1 MNNMKKYMRIL
12 PFFFLNLL
20 LISMVGYSQTISPF
34 YSETF
39 ASAADFTAKWVSGGT
54 NAGPEKWKW
63 SDNPKSLFEGQPDF
77 TSKTAANGFAI
88 FNSEDN
94 GEVPHDVLL
103 TTITPI
109 NCVGKKNIFLRF
121 ENQYAFYSP
130 PSQSIA
136 QVGISYDGTAFV
148 YSTILT
154 DVTAN
159 NVSAS
164 RQIVTLE
171 LPDAAG
177 KEKVFIRFRW
187 KGNYEYA
194 WRIDDV
200 ALFEGNPQPARDL
213 VVSAPILPESFGV
226 PVSQVQEVPFVAT
239 VSNKGTLA
247 QPKVKFSVKVIS
259 SNGQSF
265 NADTTLLN
273 LKSGLVDTF
282 SIPKIF
288 IPRDTGSYA
297 TQYLVST
304 DSTDE
309 VPSDNSL
316 VTNFIVTR
324 NLYAKDD
331 GVLSSATQPSVVTGD
346 IWEAGNYYYVKK
358 AGFDAYEAS
367 FSVASNGNSHFGKS
381 VSLLLYQYIDNGDA
395 KFDDKDLKVVGY
407 GFHEFKTEKNFELIN
422 TPLLNLETNNPGV
435 PLKADGDYILM
446 VQYAKDMFMP
456 YSKITYNYGQL
467 STIIKNGE
475 WFGGGFGKDI
485 TALVRMRIRE
495 KSTPV
500 NVIKS
505 ESVGME
511 IFPNPAQDDFFVK
524 INAVEPADFESY
536 ALFDVQG
543 KKVWEEKIVLTG
555 NVFFRINANLPD
567 GSYLVQCKTKKGVI
581 TGKVQIVN

>member
-1 MNNMKKYMRIL
+1 MNNMKKYIRFWPL
-12 PFFFLNLL
+12 VFLFYLL
-20 LISMVGYSQTISPF
+20 NTTISIGQTVAPF

-39 ASAADFTAKWVSGGT
+39 PSAADFGAKWVSGGT

-63 SDNPKSLFEGQPDF
+63 SDNPKTLFEGQPDF
-77 TSKTAANGFAI
+77 TSKTAANGFVI

-94 GEVPHDVLL
+94 GEVPHDVFL
-103 TTITPI
+103 TAINPV

-121 ENQYAFYSP
+121 ENQYAFYSA
-130 PSQSIA
+130 PSQSVA
-136 QVGISYDGTAFV
+136 QVGISFDGTTFTYKTV
-148 YSTILT
+148 LT
-154 DVTAN
+154 DVTSN

-171 LPDAAG
+171 LPEAVG

-194 WRIDDV
+194 WRLDDI

-213 VVSAPILPESFGV
+213 VVSAPILPESFAV

-247 QPKVKFSVKVIS
+247 QSKVKFSVKVIS

-273 LKSGLVDTF
+273 LKSGLIDTF
-282 SIPKIF
+282 SIPRIF

-297 TQYLVST
+297 TQYAVTT
-304 DSTDE
+304 DSIDE

-316 VTNFIVTR
+316 VNSFLVTK
-324 NLYAKDD
+324 NLYSKDD
-331 GVLSSATQPSVVTGD
+331 GILASATQPSVVSGD

-358 AGFDAYEAS
+358 AGFDAYEAT
-367 FSVASNGNSHFGKS
+367 FSVASNGNTHQGKS
-381 VSLLLYQYIDNGDA
+381 ISLLLYQYIDNGDA

-407 GFHEFKTEKNFELIN
+407 GFHEFKTEKNFEPIT

-435 PLKADGDYILM
+435 PLKADGDYVLM

-456 YSKITYNYGQL
+456 YSKIAYNYGQL

-485 TALVRMRIRE
+485 TAFVRMRIRE

-500 NVIKS
+500 PVIQS

-511 IFPNPAQDDFFVK
+511 IFPNPAKNDFYVNIEA
-524 INAVEPADFESY
+524 INPADFESY
-536 ALFDVQG
+536 AIFDILG
-543 KKVWEEKIVLTG
+543 KKVWEEKISLSG
-555 NVFFRINANLPD
+555 NVSFKINAPLPD
-567 GSYLVQCKTKKGVI
+567 GSYSVQCKTKKGVI

>member
-1 MNNMKKYMRIL
+1 MIMNKYATLWFFIFLTFHFFPSRSHGQPLL
-12 PFFFLNLL
+12 PFFN
-20 LISMVGYSQTISPF
+20 
-34 YSETF
+34 ETF
-39 ASAADFTAKWVSGGT
+39 PSAADFAAKWVSGGT
-54 NAGPEKWKW
+54 NTGPEKWKW

-77 TSKTAANGFAI
+77 TSLTAANGFVI

-94 GEVPHDVLL
+94 GEVPHDVFLSA
-103 TTITPI
+103 INPV
-109 NCVGKKNIFLRF
+109 NCVGRKNIYLRF

-130 PSQSIA
+130 PSQSVA
-136 QVGISYDGTAFV
+136 QVGISFDGTTYTYTTV
-148 YSTILT
+148 LT
-154 DVTAN
+154 DVASN
-159 NVSAS
+159 NVSAT
-164 RQIVTLE
+164 RQIVTLA
-171 LPDAAG
+171 LPEATG
-177 KEKVFIRFRW
+177 KEKVFVRFRW

-213 VVSAPILPESFGV
+213 VVSAPILPESFAV

-297 TQYLVST
+297 TQYLVSS

-309 VPSDNSL
+309 IPSDNSL
-316 VTNFIVTR
+316 VSNFLVTK
-324 NLYAKDD
+324 NLFSKDD
-331 GVLSSATQPSVVTGD
+331 GILSSATQPAVVNGD
-346 IWEAGNYYYVKK
+346 IWEAGNYYYIKK

-367 FSVASNGNSHFGKS
+367 FSVASNGNAHQGKS

-395 KFDDKDLKVVGY
+395 AFDDKDLKVVGY
-407 GFHEFKTEKNFELIN
+407 GFHEFKTEKNFELIT

-435 PLKADGDYILM
+435 PLKADGDYLLM

-456 YSKITYNYGQL
+456 YSKITYHYGQL
-467 STIIKNGE
+467 STVIKNGV
-475 WFGGGFGKDI
+475 WYGGGFGKDF

-500 NVIKS
+500 PLIES
-505 ESVGME
+505 EVAGLE
-511 IFPNPAQDDFFVK
+511 IFPNPAADDFYVHLK
-524 INAVEPADFESY
+524 AIRPTDVESY
-536 ALFDVQG
+536 SLFDIQG
-543 KKVWEEKIVLTG
+543 KKVLEEKISLSG
-555 NVFFRINANLPD
+555 DSFFRINTTLPD
-567 GSYLVQCKTKKGVI
+567 GSYLIQCKTKKGVI
-581 TGKVQIVN
+581 SGKVQIIH

>member
-1 MNNMKKYMRIL
+1 MKKYTQLWLFIFLTLNML
-12 PFFFLNLL
+12 PYW
-20 LISMVGYSQTISPF
+20 SQGQTIPSFFNESFP
-34 YSETF
+34 
-39 ASAADFTAKWVSGGT
+39 SAADFTAKWVSGGT
-54 NAGPEKWKW
+54 NTGPEKWKW

-77 TSKTAANGFAI
+77 TSKTAANGFVI

-94 GEVPHDVLL
+94 GEVPHDVFL
-103 TTITPI
+103 TTINPV
-109 NCVGKKNIFLRF
+109 NCAGRKNIFLRF

-130 PSQSIA
+130 PSQSVA
-136 QVGISYDGTAFV
+136 QVGISFDGTTYTYKTV
-148 YSTILT
+148 LT
-154 DVTAN
+154 DVAAN
-159 NVSAS
+159 NVSAT

-213 VVSAPILPESFGV
+213 VVSAPILPESFAV

-247 QPKVKFSVKVIS
+247 QAKVKFSVKVIS

-297 TQYLVST
+297 TQYLVSS

-309 VPSDNSL
+309 IPSDNSI
-316 VTNFIVTR
+316 VTNFLVTR

-331 GVLSSATQPSVVTGD
+331 GILSSATQPAAISGD

-367 FSVASNGNSHFGKS
+367 FSVASNGNAHQGKS
-381 VSLLLYQYIDNGDA
+381 VSLLLYQYIDNGDS

-407 GFHEFKTEKNFELIN
+407 GFHEFKTEKNFELIT

-475 WFGGGFGKDI
+475 WYGGGFGKDI

-495 KSTPV
+495 KSTSVPL
-500 NVIKS
+500 IES
-505 ESVGME
+505 ETAGLE
-511 IFPNPAQDDFFVK
+511 IFPNPATTDFFVRLK
-524 INAVEPADFESY
+524 AINPSDVESY
-536 ALFDVQG
+536 ALFDIQG
-543 KKVWEEKIVLTG
+543 KKVWEEKISLSG
-555 NVFFRINANLPD
+555 DALFSINTTLPD
-567 GSYLVQCKTKKGVI
+567 GSYLIQCKTKNGVI
-581 TGKVQIVN
+581 TGKVQIIN

>member
-1 MNNMKKYMRIL
+1 MIMNKYATLWFFIFLTFHFFPSRSHGQPLL
-12 PFFFLNLL
+12 PFFN
-20 LISMVGYSQTISPF
+20 
-34 YSETF
+34 ETF
-39 ASAADFTAKWVSGGT
+39 PSAADFAAKWVSGGT
-54 NAGPEKWKW
+54 NTGPEKWKW

-77 TSKTAANGFAI
+77 TSLTAANGFVI

-94 GEVPHDVLL
+94 GEVPHDVFLSA
-103 TTITPI
+103 INPV
-109 NCVGKKNIFLRF
+109 NCVGRKNIYLRF

-130 PSQSIA
+130 PSQSVA
-136 QVGISYDGTAFV
+136 QVGISFDGTTYTYTTV
-148 YSTILT
+148 LT
-154 DVTAN
+154 DVASN
-159 NVSAS
+159 NVSAT
-164 RQIVTLE
+164 RQIVTLA
-171 LPDAAG
+171 LPEATG
-177 KEKVFIRFRW
+177 KEKVFVRFRW

-213 VVSAPILPESFGV
+213 VVSAPILPESFAV

-297 TQYLVST
+297 TQYLVSS

-309 VPSDNSL
+309 IPSDNSL
-316 VTNFIVTR
+316 VSNFLVTK
-324 NLYAKDD
+324 NLFSKDD
-331 GVLSSATQPSVVTGD
+331 GILSSATQPAVVNGD
-346 IWEAGNYYYVKK
+346 IWEAGNYYYIKK

-367 FSVASNGNSHFGKS
+367 FSVASNGNAHQGKS

-395 KFDDKDLKVVGY
+395 AFDDKDLKVVGY
-407 GFHEFKTEKNFELIN
+407 GFHEFKTEKNFELIT

-435 PLKADGDYILM
+435 PLKADGDYLLM

-456 YSKITYNYGQL
+456 YSKITYHYGQL
-467 STIIKNGE
+467 STVIKNGV
-475 WFGGGFGKDI
+475 WYGGGFGKDF

-500 NVIKS
+500 PLIES
-505 ESVGME
+505 EVAGLE
-511 IFPNPAQDDFFVK
+511 IFPNPAADDFYVHLK
-524 INAVEPADFESY
+524 AIRPTDVESY
-536 ALFDVQG
+536 SLFDIQG
-543 KKVWEEKIVLTG
+543 KKVWEEKISLSG
-555 NVFFRINANLPD
+555 DSFFRINTTLPD
-567 GSYLVQCKTKKGVI
+567 GSYLIQCKTKKGVI
-581 TGKVQIVN
+581 SGKVQIIH